1 MMRVRSLFLLLISFA
16 FLAGCNSQML
26 LMDDEYNP
34 PVFWGT
40 HSVESGENISSIAW
54 RYNRDFR
61 ELASANGIKPPYTL
75 KIDQKIRLD
84 LKGDPNAYTG
94 DLDNNSNIIA
104 PGPVATGKK
113 PAPSPVKPLPQKF
126 AEMDSGLARVRD
138 GIEWQWPVAGD
149 VLEGISFGKIRNKG
163 LNIAGEEGDPV
174 RSAAKGRV
182 IYAGSGVVGFGN
194 LLIVEHAPGMLSA
207 YAHNRSLFVGLGDY
221 VQRGDVVAEMG
232 KVGTNKVK
240 LHFEI
245 RKQGKPKDPLDYLP
259 TKQG

>member
-94 DLDNNSNIIA
+94 DLDNHSNIIA
-104 PGPVATGKK
+104 PR
-113 PAPSPVKPLPQKF
+113 
-126 AEMDSGLARVRD
+126 SGRYRQ
-138 GIEWQWPVAGD
+138 EAGAFT
-149 VLEGISFGKIRNKG
+149 S
-163 LNIAGEEGDPV
+163 
-174 RSAAKGRV
+174 
-182 IYAGSGVVGFGN
+182 
-194 LLIVEHAPGMLSA
+194 
-207 YAHNRSLFVGLGDY
+207 
-221 VQRGDVVAEMG
+221 
-232 KVGTNKVK
+232 
-240 LHFEI
+240 
-245 RKQGKPKDPLDYLP
+245 
-259 TKQG
+259 